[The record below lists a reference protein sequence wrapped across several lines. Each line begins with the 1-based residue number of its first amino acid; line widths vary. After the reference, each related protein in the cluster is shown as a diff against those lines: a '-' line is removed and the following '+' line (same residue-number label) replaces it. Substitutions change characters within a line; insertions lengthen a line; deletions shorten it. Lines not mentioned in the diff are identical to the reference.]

1 MNRGSRFFRFSFQQ
15 IYPDHRRLD
24 LALASLSEL
33 QRRHRHCN
41 MNLNPGQNPLSR
53 LGLGSL
59 TALSD
64 ALQDLLTVLVEVELG
79 DDDLGGVD
87 TEGNA
92 LAVGLLAD
100 DTLDV
105 DNPLKTVNAGDLALT
120 ALLASTDNG
129 DLVVLADGERAD
141 IVLLTEFLAQR
152 GAHDDTAL
160 AGASVEVRLARL
172 PAGRG
177 QTVVLDSHLDRAS

>member
-129 DLVVLADGERAD
+129 DLVVLTDGERAD
-141 IVLLTEFLAQR
+141 LSTTASELCSLYSCFIPSFMSLVLL
-152 GAHDDTAL
+152 
-160 AGASVEVRLARL
+160 SSRL
-172 PAGRG
+172 
-177 QTVVLDSHLDRAS
+177 HLRFSGLSEPNPD

>member
-1 MNRGSRFFRFSFQQ
+1 
-15 IYPDHRRLD
+15 
-24 LALASLSEL
+24 
-33 QRRHRHCN
+33 

-141 IVLLTEFLAQR
+141 LSTTASELCSLGLQIVFGIVRTYIVLLTEFLAQR

-177 QTVVLDSHLDRAS
+177 QT